1 MTSSWTASPTRT
13 FLNELLN
20 LPKNVSKQVPKK
32 VEVLEQDPI
41 SAQGDAKKL
50 KDSANVYRVR
60 IGGYRLFYTFGQGW
74 IKLLSIR
81 KRDERTYELE
91 LPDFIPPIP
100 PPDRALLE
108 PQIEPAPVAAFE
120 PTPFSVER
128 NSEGIA
134 TALPYPLTET
144 LLKQWRIPQSHWLAI
159 LSVQDA
165 DALLELPLPDEYL
178 NRILDNLYP
187 RSLEE
192 INAQP
197 EFLLTSPD
205 DLERFAEGTLSHFLL
220 KLDAEQEKL
229 LNFGRTGPILVK
241 GGPGTGKSTLALYR
255 VQKLRSSDSSSI
267 LFTTYTNALVNYSE
281 QLLSQ
286 LFQAAPNT
294 VGVKVATVDSLIYQ
308 RYVSTY
314 GKPKL
319 AKPEDC
325 LDLLEKAIKQTE
337 LPASNVFDRQVR
349 QQTLERLGAVYIL
362 QEITSVIQSWNLTT
376 LSDYLE
382 ISRRGRGYP
391 LRANIREAIWA
402 VYQTWQQLMA
412 QKRLIN
418 WESMRCRAL
427 EAALQLGEKPYD
439 AIVIDEAQ
447 DLSPVAL
454 RFLIALTPDLDQLYL
469 TADASQ
475 SLYQRGFSWQQIHSD
490 LRVSG
495 RTLHLKRNYRNTQ
508 QIIAACAQI
517 LEGTE
522 AGDQECFQQQPSPFV
537 GNVPTLLLT
546 DDPNWI
552 TKSIKDF
559 LLTSAKQF
567 RLPLHATAIL
577 CPQQRLARRTANQLA
592 AMGLKA
598 RFVSGK
604 EIELE
609 SPYIKVMTLHSA
621 KGLEFPF
628 VVILGLQEDSLPQVE
643 PDLPLEERSTIL
655 DEQRRLF
662 YVGSSR
668 AMRSLMVCGSKG
680 NPSPFLA
687 SLTEPTWQYQEI

>member
-1 MTSSWTASPTRT
+1 MTSFWTASPTRT

-20 LPKNVSKQVPKK
+20 LPRNISKQVPRK

-60 IGGYRLFYTFGQGW
+60 IGDYRLFYTFGQGW

-81 KRDERTYELE
+81 KRNERTYELE
-91 LPDFIPPIP
+91 LPDFVPPVA
-100 PPDRALLE
+100 PPDLSILE
-108 PQIEPAPVAAFE
+108 PQIEPAPIANFE
-120 PTPFSVER
+120 PTP
-128 NSEGIA
+128 IT
-134 TALPYPLTET
+134 TALPYNLTET
-144 LLKQWRIPQSHWLAI
+144 LLEQWQIPRSHWSAI
-159 LSVQDA
+159 LSIQDA
-165 DALLELPLPDEYL
+165 DALLELPLPHEYL

-192 INAQP
+192 IKAQP
-197 EFLLTSPD
+197 EYLLTSPD
-205 DLERFAEGTLSHFLL
+205 DLERFAEGTLSSFLL
-220 KLDAEQEKL
+220 KLDVEQEKL

-255 VQKLRSSDSSSI
+255 VKKLKTLGSSSI
-267 LFTTYTNALVNYSE
+267 LFTTYTNALANYSD

-286 LFQAAPNT
+286 LLQATPES

-308 RYVSTY
+308 LYSTTY

-319 AKPEDC
+319 AKDEDC
-325 LDLLEKAIKQTE
+325 LILVEEALKQTE
-337 LPASNVFDRQVR
+337 LPASNAFDRQVR
-349 QQTLERLGAVYIL
+349 YSTLQRLGAAYIL
-362 QEITSVIQSWNLTT
+362 QEITTVIQAWNLTT
-376 LSDYLE
+376 LSEYLE

-391 LRANIREAIWA
+391 LRANIREAIWTI
-402 VYQTWQQLMA
+402 YQTWQRLMA
-412 QKRLIN
+412 KKRLVS
-418 WESMRCRAL
+418 WESMRSQAL
-427 EAALQLGEKPYD
+427 EAALKLPQKPYD

-454 RFLIALTPDLDQLYL
+454 RFLIALTPNLDQIYL

-475 SLYQRGFSWQQIHSD
+475 SLYQRGFSWQQIHRD

-508 QIIAACAQI
+508 QIITACAQI

-522 AGDQECFQQQPSPFV
+522 AGDRDCFQQQPSLFV
-537 GNVPTLLLT
+537 GNAPTLLLT
-546 DDPNWI
+546 DDPTWESQ
-552 TKSIKDF
+552 SIKDF
-559 LLTSAKQF
+559 LLASAKQF
-567 RLPLHATAIL
+567 RLPLHASAIL
-577 CPQQRLARRTANQLA
+577 CPQQRLARRTAKQLSE
-592 AMGLKA
+592 MGLKA
-598 RFVSGK
+598 QFVSGK
-604 EIELE
+604 EINLE
-609 SPYIKVMTLHSA
+609 SPSIKVMTLHSA

-628 VVILGLQEDSLPQVE
+628 VVILGLQEDSLPQLE
-643 PDLPLEERSTIL
+643 PDLPPEERSTVL

-668 AMRSLMVCGSKG
+668 AMRALMVCGSKT
-680 NPSPFLA
+680 NPSQFLT
-687 SLTEPTWQYQEI
+687 SLTEPYWLYQEI